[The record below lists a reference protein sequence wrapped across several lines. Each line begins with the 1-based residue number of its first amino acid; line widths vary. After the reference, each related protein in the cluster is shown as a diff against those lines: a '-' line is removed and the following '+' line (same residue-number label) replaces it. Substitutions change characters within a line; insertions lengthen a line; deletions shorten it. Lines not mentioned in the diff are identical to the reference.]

1 MSDRPDVKLPPPLI
15 FGTVWLAAFAVD
27 YAAGWSAFPDWL
39 RVVGAAAC
47 GLPAVVLAGWALA
60 TFRRARTA
68 IEPWQAATTLVRHG
82 PYRLTRNPM
91 YVSLTLL
98 TAALAFGADL
108 PWLLLLGP
116 LAPLATDRLVIRRE
130 ERHLAARFGPDYEA
144 YRRAVPRWIGLRSL

>member
-1 MSDRPDVKLPPPLI
+1 
-15 FGTVWLAAFAVD
+15 
-27 YAAGWSAFPDWL
+27 
-39 RVVGAAAC
+39 
-47 GLPAVVLAGWALA
+47 
-60 TFRRARTA
+60 
-68 IEPWQAATTLVRHG
+68 
-82 PYRLTRNPM
+82 M